1 MRSPKYGYPSTTS
14 TGTHIPTQ
22 STTSIN
28 KQNKA
33 FFYNTL
39 EGKL

>member
-1 MRSPKYGYPSTTS
+1 MQSPKHGYRSNAS
-14 TGTHIPTQ
+14 TGIHIPTQ
-22 STTSIN
+22 SPISIN

-33 FFYNTL
+33 FFYNIL